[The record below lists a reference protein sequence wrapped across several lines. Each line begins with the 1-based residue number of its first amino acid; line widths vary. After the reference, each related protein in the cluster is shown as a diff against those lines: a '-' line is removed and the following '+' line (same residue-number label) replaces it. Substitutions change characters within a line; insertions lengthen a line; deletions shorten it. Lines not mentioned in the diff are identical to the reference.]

1 LPGAQGPQGLP
12 GPQGP
17 PGPAGTL
24 NLEAGTGIEIVNN
37 TIRNTLPDREV
48 RLLNGTGITVTGT
61 YPEFTINSTA
71 GPGGNVTA
79 DGGEANYVPK
89 FNGPTSL
96 VKSSIYD
103 NGTNVGIGVTGTP
116 PAPQA
121 KLHVEG
127 GSVLLNG
134 TAGATPTDGAGTRFM
149 WIPAKGAMRA
159 GTVGPDAP
167 GAWNDGVIGINS
179 IGLGLNAQAQGNYSL
194 SLGVNNRTEGL
205 ADIAIGQG
213 NVTNGSGAFAL
224 GQSNTI
230 TKSASYALGFKNV
243 VDGNLSV
250 AVGSENVIG
259 VDAPA
264 ASPITNFSAAHGVKN
279 EVRAGN
285 AFAFG
290 TLVTAA
296 ERGAFVLGDRSFDP
310 FVGAEVAA
318 ARASAASKSWGE
330 NTMTMRF
337 NGGYRFYTNRDGSTF
352 VSIARN
358 RNGVLA
364 LEAPPSDVN
373 CKENFRPVNGEA
385 LLGKIGG
392 FRLTTWNYKGED
404 ARRYRHYGPMAQ
416 DFYAAFGHDGVGTIG
431 TDTTIATLDLNG
443 LNFTAIKAL
452 VDRTEALRQKDAEL
466 EQKNREL
473 EALMTQLREQQEA
486 NTQLR
491 NQLAGQQAELSAQQ
505 ARSDKLESD
514 LEAIK
519 KHLGLEETATA
530 DGNGKETAD
539 RKKGDRR
546 RETTSGGDAVK

>member
-1 LPGAQGPQGLP
+1 
-12 GPQGP
+12 
-17 PGPAGTL
+17 
-24 NLEAGTGIEIVNN
+24 V
-37 TIRNTLPDREV
+37 
-48 RLLNGTGITVTGT
+48 
-61 YPEFTINSTA
+61 
-71 GPGGNVTA
+71 
-79 DGGEANYVPK
+79 
-89 FNGPTSL
+89 
-96 VKSSIYD
+96 
-103 NGTNVGIGVTGTP
+103 
-116 PAPQA
+116 
-121 KLHVEG
+121 
-127 GSVLLNG
+127 
-134 TAGATPTDGAGTRFM
+134 
-149 WIPAKGAMRA
+149 
-159 GTVGPDAP
+159 
-167 GAWNDGVIGINS
+167 
-179 IGLGLNAQAQGNYSL
+179 
-194 SLGVNNRTEGL
+194 GL

-213 NVTNGSGAFAL
+213 NVTDGSGAFAL
-224 GQSNTI
+224 GQTNTL
-230 TKSASYALGFKNV
+230 TKGASYALGFKNV

-259 VDAPA
+259 FNSPA

-279 EVRAGN
+279 EIRAGN

-310 FVGAEVAA
+310 FVEAEVAA
-318 ARASAASKSWGE
+318 ARASTASRSWGE

-337 NGGYRFYTNRDGSTF
+337 NGGYRFYTNRDGTTF
-352 VSIARN
+352 VSIPRN

-373 CKENFRPVNGEA
+373 RKENFRPVNGEA

-466 EQKNREL
+466 ERKKPGTGSPDDP
-473 EALMTQLREQQEA
+473 TQGTAGRQHPTADPTRRAAGRTLRP
-486 NTQLR
+486 
-491 NQLAGQQAELSAQQ
+491 AGPVRQ
-505 ARSDKLESD
+505 ARKRPGSHQK
-514 LEAIK
+514 AP
-519 KHLGLEETATA
+519 GLEETATA